1 MSSGPYKRYDIDG
14 AEVSFSHRANR
25 DILDKS
31 YLTCLVVQALKAL
44 GKDGVDD
51 KIIESLASRLTAED
65 AERLCAET
73 RNATSWVFEAAK
85 RVKEARVG

>member
-1 MSSGPYKRYDIDG
+1 M
-14 AEVSFSHRANR
+14 
-25 DILDKS
+25 
-31 YLTCLVVQALKAL
+31 QALKAL

-51 KIIESLASRLTAED
+51 KVIESLASRLTAED